1 MTIPPR
7 QTETARAFSP
17 RPQNSLLPSRR
28 LVPTSLILLALSV
41 VLAGLV
47 SFWMTFSTDDENIEL
62 VVSSATVTRAGE
74 MEITGAS
81 YTGRT
86 ATGKAFEI
94 TAETARENREDARLI
109 ELVAPVGK
117 LDNGPGS
124 RIELRALSGLMDTGS
139 RDMDLRGEVV
149 VTDSAHALTLRTEH
163 LIARLADGFMSSP
176 SAVAVTAT
184 NLQIN
189 AAGMTAS
196 EDGSHILFT
205 GPSRLIKTRSEAAK

>member
-1 MTIPPR
+1 MTSPPPQK
-7 QTETARAFSP
+7 QTGRTFSP
-17 RPQNSLLPSRR
+17 RQQNSLLPGRK
-28 LVPTSLILLALSV
+28 LVPTSLILLVLSLF
-41 VLAGLV
+41 LAGIV
-47 SFWMTFSTDDENIEL
+47 SFWITFSTDDENIEL
-62 VVSSATVTRAGE
+62 VVSSATITRAGE

-86 ATGKAFEI
+86 ETGKAFEI
-94 TAETARENREDARLI
+94 TAELARENREDAQLI

-117 LDNGPGS
+117 LDSGPDS
-124 RIELRALSGLMDTGS
+124 RIEMRALTGLMNASS

-163 LIARLADGFMSSP
+163 LIARLADGFMASP

-184 NLQIN
+184 NLQIE
-189 AAGMTAS
+189 AAGMTAT

-205 GPSRLIKTRSEAAK
+205 GPSRLIKTRSETVK

>member
-1 MTIPPR
+1 MTLAPD
-7 QTETARAFSP
+7 QKQTARAFAP
-17 RPQNSLLPSRR
+17 RQQNRLLPSRK
-28 LVPTSLILLALSV
+28 LVPTSLVLLGVSL

-47 SFWMTFSTDDENIEL
+47 SFWTTFSTDDENIEL

-81 YTGRT
+81 YRGRT
-86 ATGKAFEI
+86 ETGKAFEI
-94 TAETARENREDARLI
+94 TAELARENREDARLI

-117 LDNGPGS
+117 LDNGPDS
-124 RIELRALSGLMDTGS
+124 QIEMRALKGLMDTSS

-163 LIARLADGFMSSP
+163 LIARLADGFMASP
-176 SAVAVTAT
+176 TAVAVTAT
-184 NLQIN
+184 NLQID
-189 AAGMTAS
+189 AAGMTVT

>member
-1 MTIPPR
+1 MTLAPR
-7 QTETARAFSP
+7 QKPPARAFSP
-17 RPQNSLLPSRR
+17 RQQNSLLPSRR
-28 LVPTSLILLALSV
+28 LVPTSLVLLGLSL

-86 ATGKAFEI
+86 ETGKAFEI
-94 TAETARENREDARLI
+94 TADLARENREDASLI
-109 ELVAPVGK
+109 ELIAPVGK
-117 LDNGPGS
+117 LDSGPGKQL
-124 RIELRALSGLMDTGS
+124 EMRALKGVMDTSS

-163 LIARLADGFMSSP
+163 LIARLADGFMASP
-176 SAVAVTAT
+176 SAVAVTAS
-184 NLQIN
+184 NVQIE
-189 AAGMTAS
+189 AAGMTVTQ
-196 EDGSHILFT
+196 DGSHILFT